1 LNMNNLVRTFSGREI
16 TSEDINQIKWARKTY
31 PNLSRTE
38 LAGTICHIID
48 WTTNSG
54 RAKLIQ
60 CRALLEEME
69 KEGIIDLPPL
79 QTEMR
84 KKIIAKVPILNLKPE
99 KDIKGTVKAF
109 EPVKLIVANPGEEL
123 KRWRSYIKQYHILG
137 DKWVFGCR
145 LQYFIKSGD
154 VELGCMQFSASA
166 WSLEKRDK
174 WIRWT
179 KDDRKA
185 RLHLIVNNSRFLIFP
200 WVHIKNLASKSL
212 SLAVKQ
218 IQQDWLREYCY
229 APVLLETFVDT
240 EKYQGIS
247 YKAANWIYLG
257 NTKGA
262 GRTGRKDDLSRKAI
276 FVYPLQDDFK
286 ACLRGE
292 KPYKVVEP
300 L

>member
-1 LNMNNLVRTFSGREI
+1 MNNPVRTFSGREL
-16 TSEDINQIKWARKTY
+16 TSKDINQIKWARKTY

-38 LAGTICHIID
+38 LAGTICQIIG

-60 CRALLEEME
+60 CSALLEEME

-79 QTEMR
+79 KTEMR
-84 KKIIAKVPILNLKPE
+84 RKNRAKVPILNLKPE
-99 KDIKGTVKAF
+99 KDIKGTVKEF
-109 EPVKLIVANPGEEL
+109 EPVKLIIANPGEEL
-123 KRWRSYIKQYHILG
+123 KRWRSYVSQYHILG
-137 DKWVFGCR
+137 DKLVFGSR

-154 VELGCMQFSASA
+154 MELGCMQFSASA

-174 WIRWT
+174 WIHWT

-200 WVHIKNLASKSL
+200 WVHIKNLASKAL

-286 ACLRGE
+286 ACLKGE